1 MAFPPSHRPPSQLS
15 SIDRKPTLSFDDL
28 ESQDGYILD
37 CTMISPTAVDRRDS
51 FGNSTA
57 PYFSPQ
63 SNIWDEELP
72 SSAVSVPERHFSIS
86 THPFPEQSNNP
97 FRADSV
103 PFGQNSSP
111 WAMVD
116 RPGESRNLVA
126 PTAYQVSTEFDVSPS
141 FAFPDVVS
149 TAPAFGGLHVQS
161 NVQPSAV
168 FPPAAAP
175 TPFETSPTDSKDWMS
190 FADEDKKRIR
200 NQSPPRSFSPF
211 HKRDG
216 NGIRKKT
223 ARFDIP
229 PDRSLEN
236 IDQLIAS
243 AETEDEIKEL
253 KQQKRLLRNRQ
264 AAYDPPISHR
274 DNLVHWSML
283 SALVI
288 VPHANVLAQ
297 S

>member
-15 SIDRKPTLSFDDL
+15 SVDRKPALSLDDL

-37 CTMISPTAVDRRDS
+37 STMISPTAADRRDS

-63 SNIWDEELP
+63 SNFWDDDFP
-72 SSAVSVPERHFSIS
+72 NSAATVPERHFNVSA
-86 THPFPEQSNNP
+86 HPFAEQSNNP
-97 FRADSV
+97 FRVDSAS
-103 PFGQNSSP
+103 FGPNSSQ

-116 RPGESRNLVA
+116 CSGDSRNLVA
-126 PTAYQVSTEFDVSPS
+126 PTAYQVSSEFDVSPS

-149 TAPAFGGLHVQS
+149 GTPAFGGLPLHS

-175 TPFETSPTDSKDWMS
+175 TPFETSPTDTKDWMS
-190 FADEDKKRIR
+190 LAEEEKKHIR
-200 NQSPPRSFSPF
+200 NESPPRSFSPF

-229 PDRSLEN
+229 PDRSLLN

-243 AETEDEIKEL
+243 AENEEEVKEL

-264 AAYDPPISHR
+264 AAYDSPLSHP

-288 VPHANVLAQ
+288 SPPC
-297 S
+297 